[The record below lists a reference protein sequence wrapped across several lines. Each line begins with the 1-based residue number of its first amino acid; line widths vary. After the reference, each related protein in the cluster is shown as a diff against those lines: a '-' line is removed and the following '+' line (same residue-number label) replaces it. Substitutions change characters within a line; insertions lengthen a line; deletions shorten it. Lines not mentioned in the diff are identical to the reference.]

1 MVCELQD
8 TPMVSIVIATFNSGK
23 TIRVALDSILN
34 QKFQDWECVVVDG
47 LSTDGTIDIVKEYAN
62 MDHRFKYI
70 YEKDKG
76 IYDAFNKGWRMAKGE
91 WIHYLGSDDT
101 LTEEG
106 FSKLMESDHPNVAI
120 VSGHCYCIKLDGSVK
135 ENYSVGYSGCHQGK
149 LTRRSVIE
157 KCGGFDETFK
167 IMADM
172 DLIFKIR
179 SQNLGVDIVDSFV
192 ANFAMDGASQKWSN
206 LLKLSKERL
215 SIYRKYPDIVSYPI
229 LKNIQVTTKQI
240 LSVMYRSIKKIV
252 K

>member
-1 MVCELQD
+1 
-8 TPMVSIVIATFNSGK
+8 MVSVVIATYNSEN
-23 TIRVALDSILN
+23 TIRAAIDSLYKQN
-34 QKFQDWECVVVDG
+34 FSDWECIVVDG
-47 LSTDGTIDIVKEYAN
+47 LSKDNTIEIVK
-62 MDHRFKYI
+62 KYSEADSRI
-70 YEKDKG
+70 RYISEKDNG
-76 IYDAFNKGWRMAKGE
+76 IYDAFNKGWKMAKGE

-106 FSKLMESDHPNVAI
+106 FSKLMEKDHPNVAI
-120 VSGHCYCIKLDGSVK
+120 ISGHCYCIKLDGTIK

-215 SIYRKYPDIVSYPI
+215 SIYKKYPDIVSYPI
-229 LKNIQVTTKQI
+229 LKNIQVTTKQM
-240 LSVMYRSIKKIV
+240 LSVAYRSIRKV
-252 K
+252 LC

>member
-1 MVCELQD
+1 
-8 TPMVSIVIATFNSGK
+8 MVSVVIATYNSEN
-23 TIRVALDSILN
+23 TIRAAIDSLYKQN
-34 QKFQDWECVVVDG
+34 FSDWECIVVDG
-47 LSTDGTIDIVKEYAN
+47 LSKDNTIEIVK
-62 MDHRFKYI
+62 KYSEEDSRI
-70 YEKDKG
+70 RYISEKDNG
-76 IYDAFNKGWRMAKGE
+76 IYDAFNKGWKMAKGE

-106 FSKLMESDHPNVAI
+106 FSKLMEKDHPNVAI
-120 VSGHCYCIKLDGSVK
+120 ISGHCYCIKLDGTIK

-229 LKNIQVTTKQI
+229 LKNIQVTTKQM
-240 LSVMYRSIKKIV
+240 LSVAYRSIRKGLC
-252 K
+252 